1 MALFFIPAQF
11 KFVQYEKIRY
21 LMPMRKKQDEKP
33 EQTLTEKWIADLR
46 EKREQAIR
54 EGRYFDGQER
64 DNILSF
70 DKRKDEK
77 YVDTSPCEYE
87 P

>member
-1 MALFFIPAQF
+1 
-11 KFVQYEKIRY
+11 
-21 LMPMRKKQDEKP
+21 MPMRKKQDEKP

>member
-1 MALFFIPAQF
+1 MSSFLCVLSLNLHNI
-11 KFVQYEKIRY
+11 KIYTTLCRCE
-21 LMPMRKKQDEKP
+21 KQDEKP
-33 EQTLTEKWIADLR
+33 EQTLTEKWIAGLR
-46 EKREQAIR
+46 EEREQAIR

-70 DKRKDEK
+70 DKRRDGK
-77 YVDTSPCEYE
+77 YFDTSPCEYE